1 MKRIQLTVLA
11 FILCFAF
18 FPGCVSIPY
27 EGPVSCKFNI
37 ETGEEP
43 VLVNLTEDAQKT
55 ILSILNKGQWENGVS
70 NCGCDFEFTTKHET
84 IRYHSACG
92 TFNDIP
98 RHRIMELSDADKRII
113 NTLLDVANTNANRNS
128 ETRLSIVM
136 TIAET
141 LPSCF
146 AFEYKGE
153 KPYCLYAYDGDGNLY
168 RVFWNN
174 FDGLNEKDQITV
186 DYYRDT
192 IVTLRY
198 DEYTSGWTPQFEVT
212 AINVVSEEERNKTAA
227 PNN

>member
-1 MKRIQLTVLA
+1 
-11 FILCFAF
+11 
-18 FPGCVSIPY
+18 
-27 EGPVSCKFNI
+27 
-37 ETGEEP
+37 
-43 VLVNLTEDAQKT
+43 
-55 ILSILNKGQWENGVS
+55 
-70 NCGCDFEFTTKHET
+70 
-84 IRYHSACG
+84 
-92 TFNDIP
+92 
-98 RHRIMELSDADKRII
+98 
-113 NTLLDVANTNANRNS
+113 
-128 ETRLSIVM
+128 M